1 VKEKRN
7 KILYVALWTVIL
19 IVTVWLLVDHF
30 SGKNDAGNDALTT
43 EAAEESRTQVV
54 EVEKLVEVEKTI
66 TAEVLQDGL
75 NDMGVL
81 ITEEYYFTQVE
92 SYEKTKTIL
101 NFFTSNSNFIYSYD
115 GVVSAGI
122 DCSAI
127 SVEKDDDNQ
136 VITIT
141 VPPSEICYIEI
152 DHDSFQMYSEK
163 EGLWNSM
170 SMEDYNDSLVEFEDA
185 ARKNA
190 IQKGVLDK
198 ADENARTIIGNFVMG
213 MIEDSDYTIEWK

>member
-7 KILYVALWTVIL
+7 KILYVALWALIL
-19 IVTVWLLVDHF
+19 IVIVWLIVDHF
-30 SGKNDAGNDALTT
+30 SGKNDVGNDALTT

-122 DCSAI
+122 DCSGI

-141 VPPSEICYIEI
+141 VPPSEICYIDI

-213 MIEDSDYTIEWK
+213 MIEDSNYTIEWK